1 MLRLTYSNRAE
12 KNLTLM
18 SEEIRRLQ
26 SLDPL
31 ASIQIVV
38 PHRQVELWIR
48 QALAQSFGIA
58 AGLEVVQ
65 LKRFVMRLCD
75 ARAGDEPLRLID
87 SEVLLDQLLSLF
99 FEEGA
104 LVSDESLSPL
114 VRYLGD
120 SRAANAITRRFQLAG
135 NLARLFD
142 EYALSRDFLE
152 RWQRGDSVGFSQ
164 NTSREVEIWQAA
176 LWRLLRARLDEIG
189 LSQAC
194 RYALIGE
201 LPGLEGLALSKPTF
215 LFGVSHMALA
225 YHRLVDWLGR
235 CSSCDL
241 HVYALNPC
249 AELWEHLR
257 TARELRRIER
267 RSDKGGAG
275 DSCNLAGERGH
286 PLLHA
291 WGRAGRENIR
301 VLNEVTDC
309 DFEDAFGPEP
319 EAAPTSMLQR
329 LQADLRANR
338 ADIETFEKTADRS
351 IEILSCAS
359 VQRECETVAAEVAA
373 LFDDDPSLRLGDIA
387 LLVASPSPDRHFSHL
402 TSALASFGVPACLSE
417 LPFEQSS
424 RLCEAARL
432 LIELPLTRLTRSDV
446 LAVLDHPALRG
457 HLKGLGRGELPGL
470 VDRLGIHYGLDR
482 AAQGESYLAS
492 PDSDEGGPGRDLF
505 NWDQGLKRLALG
517 EVMWTRADG
526 DERACEIRAESD
538 AWTRRYWPEPAPM
551 AFDGQLGDWTLLV
564 RSLLEDVRNAAERD
578 RVDCP
583 EKWLTLAEWARFL
596 DALLSTY
603 LFADGEF
610 EARERDLLC
619 RTARAISLH
628 RLMGRAANGSLERP
642 LRVPYRIAVELLL
655 RGLSGLRGRRG
666 HFLVDGVAIGRFQPQ
681 RALPFRH
688 IFVLGLDTA
697 FPVQPPLDPLDLRR
711 APIDSRDQRRLV
723 RFDVS
728 ERERGQYLALETLLA
743 ARERLV
749 LSFVGRDPQTGERL
763 EPSSVIADLER
774 VLALYAPDR
783 NFRRELPVRR
793 CDLAL
798 FPSLAAL
805 LAPSTDE
812 ADASEEDPE
821 AEEGDSSLSD
831 SPALPEARRE
841 AISLALRTLLTRVD
855 PEAMRAFES
864 RDEPLT
870 RDDFARFTSPLAADE
885 RAAAVSIAES
895 LDLFPAFDRQTAERG
910 EARVVTL
917 SLSDLRRFLENPAQ
931 ASARVR
937 LGLGDDR
944 EDETDD
950 ALSSLDDERFSFDE
964 YRLDRAMLLRSAI
977 EAFVEGAEALWR
989 GAAATLRPRV
999 EEMRALPKGSRKAAD
1014 KARKAAVEAAL
1025 NSATAAFEQDL
1036 RVWFER
1042 HLPIELDALRGA
1054 GKFPAGL
1061 FGKASTDRLIDL
1073 LTTWSR
1079 GFIQLPLS
1087 EGESLRRVSFGEPRA
1102 GKRGRDFRPAIDLGE
1117 FALSNGEMV
1126 HVRLVGTTEIVGV
1139 QAGCL
1144 RRAISFVA
1152 RKTEEKTDCLR
1163 GLFTALACLAARVTP
1178 EVAADFDCVTIFGS
1192 GEHRNASL
1200 SGVSPS
1206 EALDYLRGLSRALID
1221 GEHLYWLPGEAVL
1234 KAMSKGARNA
1244 LDKNLGGERQSRGP
1258 LRQSEIDALPWPG
1271 APVVE
1276 EAFFSRSDG
1285 SPPRWRFILEHL
1297 SGVEFSESR
1306 LGGAL
1311 CDTEESE
1318 HG

>member
-12 KNLTLM
+12 KNLALM

-26 SLDPL
+26 RIDPL
-31 ASIQIVV
+31 APIQIVV

-75 ARAGDEPLRLID
+75 AREGDEPLRLID
-87 SEVLLDQLLSLF
+87 SEVLLDQLLALF
-99 FEEGA
+99 FEEGT
-104 LVSDESLSPL
+104 LSSDATLSPL
-114 VRYLGD
+114 ARYLGD
-120 SRAANAITRRFQLAG
+120 ARSVNAITRRFQLAG

-176 LWRLLRARLDEIG
+176 LWRLLRARLDEFG
-189 LSQAC
+189 RSQSC

-201 LPGLEGLALSKPTF
+201 LPGLEGIALSKPTF

-235 CSSCDL
+235 RSSCDL

-257 TARELRRIER
+257 TARELRRVER
-267 RSDKGGAG
+267 RSGRSGEG
-275 DSCNLAGERGH
+275 DPFDLTGERGH

-319 EAAPTSMLQR
+319 DVAPLSTLQR

-338 ADIETFEKTADRS
+338 ADIEPIEQAGETGDRS

-359 VQRECETVAAEVAA
+359 VQRECEVVAAEVAA
-373 LFDDDPSLRLGDIA
+373 LFAADPSLRLGDIA
-387 LLVASPSPDRHFSHL
+387 LLVASPSPDSHFSHL
-402 TSALASFGVPACLSE
+402 TSALASFGIPTCLSE

-457 HLKGLGRGELPGL
+457 HLKGLSRGELPGL
-470 VDRLGIHYGLDR
+470 IDRLGIHYGLDR
-482 AAQGESYLAS
+482 ADQGESYLAS
-492 PDSDEGGPGRDLF
+492 PTPGEGRIGRDLF

-517 EVMWTRADG
+517 EVMWTRAEG
-526 DERACEIRAESD
+526 DESACEIRTEEE

-551 AFDGQLGDWTLLV
+551 AFDGQLGNWTLLV
-564 RSLLEDVRNAAERD
+564 RSLLEDVRNAASRD

-628 RLMGRAANGSLERP
+628 RLMGRTANGSRERP

-688 IFVLGLDTA
+688 IFVLGLDAA
-697 FPVQPPLDPLDLRR
+697 FPAQPPTDPLDLRR
-711 APIDSRDQRRLV
+711 APIDSRDLRRLI

-728 ERERGQYLALETLLA
+728 ERERGQYLALETILA

-749 LSFVGRDPQTGERL
+749 FSFVGRDPETGERL

-774 VLALYAPDR
+774 VLALYAPDQ

-805 LAPSTDE
+805 LAPATE
-812 ADASEEDPE
+812 AVPKAENAPVPSDP
-821 AEEGDSSLSD
+821 
-831 SPALPEARRE
+831 PALPEARRE

-855 PEAMRAFES
+855 PEAMRALES
-864 RDEPLT
+864 RHEPLT
-870 RDDFARFTSPLAADE
+870 RDAFARLTSSLAADE
-885 RAAAVSIAES
+885 REAAVAIAES
-895 LDLFPAFDRQTAERG
+895 LDLFPASGRQSAECS
-910 EARVVTL
+910 EARAVTI

-931 ASARVR
+931 ASAKVS
-937 LGLGDDR
+937 LCLDDDR

-950 ALSSLDDERFSFDE
+950 ALTSLDDERFSFDE
-964 YRLDRAMLLRSAI
+964 YRVDRAVFLRGGI
-977 EAFVEGAEALWR
+977 EAFIEGAGELWR
-989 GAAATLRPRV
+989 GAGAAIRPHVDER
-999 EEMRALPKGSRKAAD
+999 RALPKGSRKAAD
-1014 KARKAAVEAAL
+1014 KARKAAVDEAIK
-1025 NSATAAFEQDL
+1025 SATAGFEPDL
-1036 RVWFER
+1036 RAWFER
-1042 HLPIELDALRGA
+1042 HLPNELDTLRGA

-1061 FGKASTDRLIDL
+1061 FGRASTERLIDL
-1073 LTTWSR
+1073 LTAWSV
-1079 GFIQLPLS
+1079 GFLQLPLGA
-1087 EGESLRRVSFGEPRA
+1087 GESLRRMSFGEPRA
-1102 GKRGRDFRPAIDLGE
+1102 GQKKRDFRPAIDLGE
-1117 FALSNGEMV
+1117 FALSSGEMV
-1126 HVRLVGTTEIVGV
+1126 HVHLVGTTEIVGV
-1139 QAGCL
+1139 QEGCL

-1152 RKTEEKTDCLR
+1152 RRTEEKTDCLR
-1163 GLFTALACLAARVTP
+1163 SLLSALACLAARVAP
-1178 EVAADFDCVTIFGS
+1178 EVAEDLDCVTIYGS
-1192 GEHRNASL
+1192 GEHRIDSL

-1206 EALDYLRGLSRALID
+1206 EALDYLRGLARALLD

-1244 LDKNLGGERQSRGP
+1244 LDKNLGGVRQSRGP
-1258 LRQSEIDALPWPG
+1258 LRQSEIDALPLPG
-1271 APVVE
+1271 VSIIE
-1276 EAFFSRSDG
+1276 SAFFPRRDG
-1285 SPPRWRFILEHL
+1285 SPPRWRFILDHL

-1306 LGGAL
+1306 LGEAL
-1311 CDTEESE
+1311 FDREEPD